1 MELRRAWEKV
11 RDQQVLIF
19 FDPRAHANFISPE
32 LASKLGIRVEEMSM
46 MGEAGLA
53 CPSHSEPVTPILGK
67 LRLHIQSYVDEEEF
81 HIMLLQD
88 CDVLLGIPW
97 CYRLHA
103 VMDTFHKK
111 IILVHRGKT
120 RILDVKLKGE
130 FVPVVFASAIS
141 AVIKNYLFAYLIF
154 AKEVNE
160 VESNLYKLYKNRLF
174 SLPDE
179 VLYITV
185 ALAFTAEYL
194 LFNFH
199 STSHAGL
206 EGRYH
211 ELLVLLIGLCILFS
225 LLSAALPESFLV
237 DLASGTMI
245 TLQGLWFYQIAFTLY
260 GPWMPAGC
268 HWQPEGP
275 SCESPDF
282 EMRGQSL
289 ADVQLSLIV
298 SCLLVVVAAFY
309 GIAVKIWGHPQD
321 LYLFTSNHY
330 KIRLQ
335 LQEMSL
341 RSLVNH
347 K

>member
-1 MELRRAWEKV
+1 MGSFAGHLLPGSLFLLIGLWHMGNSIVKYVGNPRSFKVAVWHAVPGRLKHLELYIITMGSFVDMCIEFFYSTHLRFV
-11 RDQQVLIF
+11 VDGVLNS
-19 FDPRAHANFISPE
+19 AHMNDFEHA
-32 LASKLGIRVEEMSM
+32 A
-46 MGEAGLA
+46 
-53 CPSHSEPVTPILGK
+53 
-67 LRLHIQSYVDEEEF
+67 
-81 HIMLLQD
+81 MLLMFFIFGASE
-88 CDVLLGIPW
+88 LL
-97 CYRLHA
+97 
-103 VMDTFHKK
+103 
-111 IILVHRGKT
+111 
-120 RILDVKLKGE
+120 
-130 FVPVVFASAIS
+130 
-141 AVIKNYLFAYLIF
+141 
-154 AKEVNE
+154 NE
-160 VESNLYKLYKNRLF
+160 TTGFF
-174 SLPDE
+174 SLPDG
-179 VLYITV
+179 VLYVIV

-225 LLSAALPESFLV
+225 LLSAAFPQSFLV

-268 HWQPEGP
+268 HVQPDGP

-321 LYLFTSNHY
+321 LYLFTSNH
-330 KIRLQ
+330 
-335 LQEMSL
+335 
-341 RSLVNH
+341 
-347 K
+347 